1 MANYEVLSH
10 AAIVYLTGLIRDLA
24 SVSEGIDDIN
34 LRSDGTFSSVMID
47 TLIKKCLED
56 ANEYTE
62 KLVANLSRL
71 ELKLVT
77 NESEITQPNILY
89 LFKPDG
95 ATSYNQYVVIEGNKV
110 LLGTCDIDMAQ
121 YLKIADASKTYATK
135 TELKAVTDK
144 IGTTK
149 LTTTAQTLTGSIEE
163 VKGIA
168 EQGALLTVT
177 KTQYDQLVA
186 GQTVNIDGKDY
197 TYDSNTYYV
206 VKDDSDS
213 ITVTNSISSSSTDS
227 EIATAKAVN
236 DSYHI
241 KTYTTP
247 EQLGLADGCS
257 VSDIFLALPNNSY
270 FECGQNTTKTNVL
283 YNITGV
289 PTNGGLLTIC
299 KQTEFR
305 FSIEYKI
312 SGGGGLSPNQLYIG
326 QLKGADGSGLEW
338 QRVVTTTVADVNR
351 TTITFTNGTNY
362 TAIGSS
368 SLNYYTVKNGMCYVS
383 LDVSVTSKASEWTTV
398 YTLPKPIATKIDISH
413 SFVDEVGDSYIA
425 YGVWEDGTFKI
436 KKGENGIRYIINFS
450 YPVAES

>member
-1 MANYEVLSH
+1 MANDYTTISKDGIKNLC
-10 AAIVYLTGLIRDLA
+10 GLIRDLA
-24 SVSEGIDDIN
+24 SVAEGVDDLHLASN
-34 LRSDGTFSSVMID
+34 STFSSVMID

-144 IGTTK
+144 IGTTT
-149 LTTTAQTLTGSIEE
+149 LTTTAQTLSGSIEE

-206 VKDDSDS
+206 VKDDSDT
-213 ITVTNSISSSSTDS
+213 IVTTTTINSSSTNS
-227 EIATAKAVN
+227 E
-236 DSYHI
+236 
-241 KTYTTP
+241 
-247 EQLGLADGCS
+247 
-257 VSDIFLALPNNSY
+257 
-270 FECGQNTTKTNVL
+270 
-283 YNITGV
+283 V
-289 PTNGGLLTIC
+289 PTALAVEKRIKNMLVCPKDKSPKEFALENCKNGQVVEFVQWGGSHADSISAYATYKMIRGTDANWSVLVATIYDTDHRRIIKYC
-299 KQTEFR
+299 P
-305 FSIEYKI
+305 Y
-312 SGGGGLSPNQLYIG
+312 
-326 QLKGADGSGLEW
+326 DGYRDDANKWKAW
-338 QRVVTTTVADVNR
+338 QRVVTTTVDDVPN
-351 TTITFTNGTNY
+351 TNITFSDETKYSIVNNTCMY
-362 TAIGSS
+362 F
-368 SLNYYTVKNGMCYVS
+368 VKNGTCTVHLYVTCNAS
-383 LDVSVTSKASEWTTV
+383 VGAWATVSSG
-398 YTLPKPIATKIDISH
+398 LPKPSAFPSYGALSNPT
-413 SFVDEVGDSYIA
+413 GDKFLNYVINSSGVLQLKNGVNGISYI
-425 YGVWEDGTFKI
+425 GT
-436 KKGENGIRYIINFS
+436 FS

>member
-1 MANYEVLSH
+1 MANYTTTSLE
-10 AAIVYLTGLIRDLA
+10 ATKYLCGLIRDLA

-144 IGTTK
+144 IGTTT

-163 VKGIA
+163 IKEIA

-213 ITVTNSISSSSTDS
+213 ITVTNSISSTSTAS
-227 EIATAKAVN
+227 EVPTAKAVN
-236 DSYHI
+236 DLLQTEGS
-241 KTYTTP
+241 
-247 EQLGLADGCS
+247 G
-257 VSDIFLALPNNSY
+257 N
-270 FECGQNTTKTNVL
+270 
-283 YNITGV
+283 
-289 PTNGGLLTIC
+289 LTIPLN
-299 KQTEFR
+299 EDLNNL
-305 FSIEYKI
+305 IY
-312 SGGGGLSPNQLYIG
+312 
-326 QLKGADGSGLEW
+326 
-338 QRVVTTTVADVNR
+338 NR
-351 TTITFTNGTNY
+351 TRVWMNSQTVEIATFTNMPSGRFTECAVIFIPYENATSDYGEQIFVGNNNRIFIRNKVRTTWTAWRKVCIAATDNVVNGSVTLNSGYSGSITYTVINGWCSVRIDDLIVPSSATTGGSILSNTTLLPARMNDGVVWGSITSAGSDGTSILVHVNNTGQLIHY
-362 TAIGSS
+362 TA
-368 SLNYYTVKNGMCYVS
+368 
-383 LDVSVTSKASEWTTV
+383 D
-398 YTLPKPIATKIDISH
+398 ATKKYCGQY
-413 SFVDEVGDSYIA
+413 V
-425 YGVWEDGTFKI
+425 
-436 KKGENGIRYIINFS
+436 
-450 YPVAES
+450 YPVG

>member
-121 YLKIADASKTYATK
+121 YLKIADASKTYCTK

-144 IGTTK
+144 IGTTT

-163 VKGIA
+163 VKEIA

-197 TYDSNTYYV
+197 TYDNNTYYV
-206 VKDDSDS
+206 VKDDSDT
-213 ITVTNSISSSSTDS
+213 ITVTNSISSSST
-227 EIATAKAVN
+227 
-236 DSYHI
+236 
-241 KTYTTP
+241 
-247 EQLGLADGCS
+247 
-257 VSDIFLALPNNSY
+257 
-270 FECGQNTTKTNVL
+270 
-283 YNITGV
+283 
-289 PTNGGLLTIC
+289 
-299 KQTEFR
+299 
-305 FSIEYKI
+305 
-312 SGGGGLSPNQLYIG
+312 
-326 QLKGADGSGLEW
+326 
-338 QRVVTTTVADVNR
+338 NR
-351 TTITFTNGTNY
+351 I
-362 TAIGSS
+362 
-368 SLNYYTVKNGMCYVS
+368 
-383 LDVSVTSKASEWTTV
+383 
-398 YTLPKPIATKIDISH
+398 
-413 SFVDEVGDSYIA
+413 
-425 YGVWEDGTFKI
+425 
-436 KKGENGIRYIINFS
+436 
-450 YPVAES
+450 

>member
-1 MANYEVLSH
+1 MSKYTVIETP
-10 AAIVYLTGLIRDLA
+10 AIQYLCGLIRDLA
-24 SVSEGIDDIN
+24 SVSEGIDDLN
-34 LRSDGTFSSVMID
+34 LRSDGTFSSVKID
-47 TLIKKCLED
+47 TLLNTLKTDC
-56 ANEYTE
+56 NEYTE

-77 NESEITQPNILY
+77 SESEITESNILY

-144 IGTTK
+144 IGTTT

-177 KTQYDQLVA
+177 KTQYDELVA
-186 GQTVNIDGKDY
+186 GGTVNIDGKDY

-236 DSYHI
+236 DLLQTES
-241 KTYTTP
+241 P
-247 EQLGLADGCS
+247 G
-257 VSDIFLALPNNSY
+257 N
-270 FECGQNTTKTNVL
+270 
-283 YNITGV
+283 
-289 PTNGGLLTIC
+289 LTIPLNEDLNNLIYNRTRVWMNS
-299 KQTEFR
+299 QTVQIDTFTNMP
-305 FSIEYKI
+305 
-312 SGGGGLSPNQLYIG
+312 SGHFTECAVIFIPYENATSDYGEQIFVGNNNRIFIRN
-326 QLKGADGSGLEW
+326 KVKTTWTAW
-338 QRVVTTTVADVNR
+338 RRVCTTSSVADVAP
-351 TTITFTNGTNY
+351 TTITFTSTTNY
-362 TAIGSS
+362 KPSTNIP
-368 SLNYYTVKNGMCYVS
+368 LRYTTINGICYVS
-383 LDVSVTSKASEWTTV
+383 GGIYCVSPSSSDTLV
-398 YTLPKPIATKIDISH
+398 YTFPKPKAEWQYCKTIGVIKNIDDTNTVLITIGKNGELNLTK
-413 SFVDEVGDSYIA
+413 
-425 YGVWEDGTFKI
+425 GVAG
-436 KKGENGIRYIINFS
+436 GEYRCTFS
-450 YPVAES
+450 YPISQN

>member
-1 MANYEVLSH
+1 MANYTTTSLE
-10 AAIVYLTGLIRDLA
+10 ATKYLCGLIRDLA

-47 TLIKKCLED
+47 TLIKKCLQD
-56 ANEYTE
+56 SNEYTE

-121 YLKIADASKTYATK
+121 YLKIADASKTYCTK

-144 IGTTK
+144 IGTTT

-206 VKDDSDS
+206 VKDDSDT
-213 ITVTNSISSSSTDS
+213 IVTTSTINSSSTNS
-227 EIATAKAVN
+227 EVPTAKAVN
-236 DSYHI
+236 DLL
-241 KTYTTP
+241 
-247 EQLGLADGCS
+247 Q
-257 VSDIFLALPNNSY
+257 
-270 FECGQNTTKTNVL
+270 TKGSGN
-283 YNITGV
+283 
-289 PTNGGLLTIC
+289 LTIPLN
-299 KQTEFR
+299 EDLNNL
-305 FSIEYKI
+305 IY
-312 SGGGGLSPNQLYIG
+312 
-326 QLKGADGSGLEW
+326 
-338 QRVVTTTVADVNR
+338 NR
-351 TTITFTNGTNY
+351 TRVWMNSQTVEIATFTNMPSGKYTECAVIFIPYENATASYGEQIFVGNANRIFIRNKIGTTW
-362 TAIGSS
+362 TAWRRVCTTSVPDVVNKHIDASTLGISNVS
-368 SLNYYTVKNGMCYVS
+368 GGITYSVKNGWCYIIIDCFKVGS
-383 LDVSVTSKASEWTTV
+383 LSLNLTV
-398 YTLPKPIATKIDISH
+398 PVDGLPKPMFYNNWTTIVDNQNAYTMFIKPNADGGSLILDSTTKAG
-413 SFVDEVGDSYIA
+413 EY
-425 YGVWEDGTFKI
+425 YGTIV
-436 KKGENGIRYIINFS
+436 

>member
-1 MANYEVLSH
+1 MANYTTTSLE
-10 AAIVYLTGLIRDLA
+10 ATKYLCGLIRDLA

-121 YLKIADASKTYATK
+121 YLKIADASKTYCTK

-144 IGTTK
+144 IGTTT

-163 VKGIA
+163 VKEIA

-206 VKDDSDS
+206 VKDDSDT
-213 ITVTNSISSSSTDS
+213 IVTTSTIDSSSTDS
-227 EIATAKAVN
+227 EVPTAKAVN
-236 DSYHI
+236 DKITNLQAKVSSNGAVCLGYI
-241 KTYTTP
+241 PNNGASVRFNVTGLFLVICAPSNGTVIMNMYTTDGTIAK
-247 EQLGLADGCS
+247 EVADT
-257 VSDIFLALPNNSY
+257 NNG
-270 FECGQNTTKTNVL
+270 FFT
-283 YNITGV
+283 IT
-289 PTNGGLLTIC
+289 
-299 KQTEFR
+299 
-305 FSIEYKI
+305 KI
-312 SGGGGLSPNQLYIG
+312 SDRLYEIKNTVGWNVSYTIIG
-326 QLKGADGSGLEW
+326 C
-338 QRVVTTTVADVNR
+338 DV
-351 TTITFTNGTNY
+351 
-362 TAIGSS
+362 
-368 SLNYYTVKNGMCYVS
+368 
-383 LDVSVTSKASEWTTV
+383 
-398 YTLPKPIATKIDISH
+398 
-413 SFVDEVGDSYIA
+413 
-425 YGVWEDGTFKI
+425 
-436 KKGENGIRYIINFS
+436 GI
-450 YPVAES
+450 VE

>member
-121 YLKIADASKTYATK
+121 YLKIADASKTYCTK

-144 IGTTK
+144 IGTTT

-163 VKGIA
+163 VKEIA

-197 TYDSNTYYV
+197 TYDNNTYYV
-206 VKDDSDS
+206 VKDDSDT
-213 ITVTNSISSSSTDS
+213 IVTTSTINSSSTDS
-227 EIATAKAVN
+227 EVPTAKAVN
-236 DSYHI
+236 DLLQTEGS
-241 KTYTTP
+241 
-247 EQLGLADGCS
+247 G
-257 VSDIFLALPNNSY
+257 N
-270 FECGQNTTKTNVL
+270 
-283 YNITGV
+283 
-289 PTNGGLLTIC
+289 LTIPLN
-299 KQTEFR
+299 EDLNNL
-305 FSIEYKI
+305 IY
-312 SGGGGLSPNQLYIG
+312 
-326 QLKGADGSGLEW
+326 
-338 QRVVTTTVADVNR
+338 NR
-351 TTITFTNGTNY
+351 TRVWMNSQTVEIATFTNMPSGRYTECAVIFIPYENAIGDYGEQIFVGNNDRIFIRNKVRTTWTAWRKVCTAATDNVVKGSVTLNSGYSGSVTYSVINGWCSVRIDDLKVPSSATTGGSILSNTTLLPARINDGVVWGSITSAGSDGTSILVHVSNTGQLNHY
-362 TAIGSS
+362 TA
-368 SLNYYTVKNGMCYVS
+368 
-383 LDVSVTSKASEWTTV
+383 D
-398 YTLPKPIATKIDISH
+398 ATKKYCGQY
-413 SFVDEVGDSYIA
+413 V
-425 YGVWEDGTFKI
+425 
-436 KKGENGIRYIINFS
+436 
-450 YPVAES
+450 YPVG

>member
-1 MANYEVLSH
+1 MANYTTTSLE
-10 AAIVYLTGLIRDLA
+10 ATKYLCGLIRDLA

-144 IGTTK
+144 IGTTT

-206 VKDDSDS
+206 VKDDSDT
-213 ITVTNSISSSSTDS
+213 IVTTSTINSSSTNS
-227 EIATAKAVN
+227 EVPTAKAVN
-236 DSYHI
+236 DKITNLQAKVSSNGAVCLGYI
-241 KTYTTP
+241 PNGASVRFNVTGLFLVICAPSNGTVIMNMYTT
-247 EQLGLADGCS
+247 DG
-257 VSDIFLALPNNSY
+257 IIAK
-270 FECGQNTTKTNVL
+270 E
-283 YNITGV
+283 
-289 PTNGGLLTIC
+289 
-299 KQTEFR
+299 
-305 FSIEYKI
+305 
-312 SGGGGLSPNQLYIG
+312 
-326 QLKGADGSGLEW
+326 
-338 QRVVTTTVADVNR
+338 VADTNNGFF
-351 TTITFTNGTNY
+351 TITMISDRLYEIKNTAGWNVSY
-362 TAIGSS
+362 TIIG
-368 SLNYYTVKNGMCYVS
+368 C
-383 LDVSVTSKASEWTTV
+383 DV
-398 YTLPKPIATKIDISH
+398 
-413 SFVDEVGDSYIA
+413 
-425 YGVWEDGTFKI
+425 
-436 KKGENGIRYIINFS
+436 GI
-450 YPVAES
+450 VE

>member
-121 YLKIADASKTYATK
+121 YLKIADASKTYCTK

-144 IGTTK
+144 IGTTT

-163 VKGIA
+163 VKEIA

-197 TYDSNTYYV
+197 TYDNNTYYV
-206 VKDDSDS
+206 VKDDSDT
-213 ITVTNSISSSSTDS
+213 IVTTSTINSSSTDS
-227 EIATAKAVN
+227 EVPTAKAVN
-236 DSYHI
+236 DLLQTEGS
-241 KTYTTP
+241 
-247 EQLGLADGCS
+247 G
-257 VSDIFLALPNNSY
+257 N
-270 FECGQNTTKTNVL
+270 
-283 YNITGV
+283 
-289 PTNGGLLTIC
+289 LTIPLN
-299 KQTEFR
+299 EDLNNL
-305 FSIEYKI
+305 IY
-312 SGGGGLSPNQLYIG
+312 
-326 QLKGADGSGLEW
+326 
-338 QRVVTTTVADVNR
+338 NR
-351 TTITFTNGTNY
+351 TRVWMNSQTVEIATFTNMPSGRYTECAVIFIPYENAIGDYGEQIFVGNNDRIFIRNKVRTTWTAWRKVCTAATDNVVKGSVTLNSGYSGSVTYSVINGWFSVRIDDLKVPSSATTGGSILSNTTLLPARINDGVVWGSITSAGSDGTSILVHVSNTGQLNHY
-362 TAIGSS
+362 TA
-368 SLNYYTVKNGMCYVS
+368 
-383 LDVSVTSKASEWTTV
+383 D
-398 YTLPKPIATKIDISH
+398 ATKKYCGQY
-413 SFVDEVGDSYIA
+413 V
-425 YGVWEDGTFKI
+425 
-436 KKGENGIRYIINFS
+436 
-450 YPVAES
+450 YPVG

>member
-1 MANYEVLSH
+1 MSQDLYTLSRP
-10 AAIVYLTGLIRDLA
+10 AIQYLCGLIRDMA
-24 SVSEGIDDIN
+24 NVSEGIDDLN
-34 LRSDGTFSSVMID
+34 LKTNGTFSSVKID
-47 TLIKKCLED
+47 TLLNTLKTDC
-56 ANEYTE
+56 NEYTE

-77 NESEITQPNILY
+77 SESEITESNILY

-144 IGTTK
+144 IGTTT

-236 DSYHI
+236 DLLQTEGS
-241 KTYTTP
+241 
-247 EQLGLADGCS
+247 G
-257 VSDIFLALPNNSY
+257 N
-270 FECGQNTTKTNVL
+270 
-283 YNITGV
+283 
-289 PTNGGLLTIC
+289 LTIPLN
-299 KQTEFR
+299 EDLNNL
-305 FSIEYKI
+305 IY
-312 SGGGGLSPNQLYIG
+312 
-326 QLKGADGSGLEW
+326 
-338 QRVVTTTVADVNR
+338 NR
-351 TTITFTNGTNY
+351 TRVWMNSQTVEIATFTNMPSGHFTECAVIFIPYENATAGYGEQIFVGTANRIFIRNKVGTTWTAWLRVCKAATDNVVKGSVTLNSGYSGSVTYSVINGWCSVRIDDLKVPSSATAGGSILSNTTLLPARINDGLVWGSITSAGSDGTSILVYVSNTGQLNHY
-362 TAIGSS
+362 TA
-368 SLNYYTVKNGMCYVS
+368 
-383 LDVSVTSKASEWTTV
+383 D
-398 YTLPKPIATKIDISH
+398 ATKKYCGQY
-413 SFVDEVGDSYIA
+413 V
-425 YGVWEDGTFKI
+425 
-436 KKGENGIRYIINFS
+436 
-450 YPVAES
+450 YPVG

>member
-77 NESEITQPNILY
+77 NESEIAQPNILY

-144 IGTTK
+144 IGTTT

-213 ITVTNSISSSSTDS
+213 ITVTNSISSTSTAS
-227 EIATAKAVN
+227 EVPTAKAVN
-236 DSYHI
+236 DLLQTEGS
-241 KTYTTP
+241 
-247 EQLGLADGCS
+247 G
-257 VSDIFLALPNNSY
+257 N
-270 FECGQNTTKTNVL
+270 
-283 YNITGV
+283 
-289 PTNGGLLTIC
+289 LTIPLNEDLNNLIYNRARVWVNS
-299 KQTEFR
+299 QTVE
-305 FSIEYKI
+305 I
-312 SGGGGLSPNQLYIG
+312 
-326 QLKGADGSGLEW
+326 A
-338 QRVVTTTVADVNR
+338 
-351 TTITFTNGTNY
+351 TFTNMPSGRYTECAVIFIPYENAIGDYGEQIFVGNNNRIFIRNKVRTTWTAWRKVCIAATDNVVNGSVTLNSGYSGSITYTVINGWCSVRIDDLIVPSSATTGGSILSNTTLLPARINDGIVWGSITSTGSDGTSILVHVNNTGQLIHY
-362 TAIGSS
+362 TA
-368 SLNYYTVKNGMCYVS
+368 
-383 LDVSVTSKASEWTTV
+383 D
-398 YTLPKPIATKIDISH
+398 ATKKYCGQY
-413 SFVDEVGDSYIA
+413 V
-425 YGVWEDGTFKI
+425 
-436 KKGENGIRYIINFS
+436 
-450 YPVAES
+450 YPVG

>member
-121 YLKIADASKTYATK
+121 YLKIADASKTYSTK

-144 IGTTK
+144 IGTTT

-213 ITVTNSISSSSTDS
+213 ITVTNSISSSSTAS
-227 EIATAKAVN
+227 EVPTAKAVN
-236 DSYHI
+236 DLLQTEGS
-241 KTYTTP
+241 
-247 EQLGLADGCS
+247 G
-257 VSDIFLALPNNSY
+257 N
-270 FECGQNTTKTNVL
+270 
-283 YNITGV
+283 
-289 PTNGGLLTIC
+289 LTIPLNEDLNNL
-299 KQTEFR
+299 T
-305 FSIEYKI
+305 Y
-312 SGGGGLSPNQLYIG
+312 
-326 QLKGADGSGLEW
+326 
-338 QRVVTTTVADVNR
+338 NR
-351 TTITFTNGTNY
+351 TRVWVNSQTVEIATFTNMPSGKYTECAVIFIPYENATAAYGEEILVGNNDRRFIRNKVRTTWTAWRKVCTAATGNVVKGSVTLNSGYSGNITYSVINGWCSVRIDDLKVPSSATTGGSILSDTTLLPARINDGIVWGSITSVESDGTSILVYVSNTGRLSHY
-362 TAIGSS
+362 TA
-368 SLNYYTVKNGMCYVS
+368 
-383 LDVSVTSKASEWTTV
+383 D
-398 YTLPKPIATKIDISH
+398 ATKKYCGQY
-413 SFVDEVGDSYIA
+413 V
-425 YGVWEDGTFKI
+425 
-436 KKGENGIRYIINFS
+436 
-450 YPVAES
+450 YPVG